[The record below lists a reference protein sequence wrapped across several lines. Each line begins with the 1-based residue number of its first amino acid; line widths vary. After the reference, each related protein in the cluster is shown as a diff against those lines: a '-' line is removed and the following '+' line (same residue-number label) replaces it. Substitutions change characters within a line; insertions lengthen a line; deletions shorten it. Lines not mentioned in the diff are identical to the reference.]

1 MTTPSRAALRV
12 LFRAAAGP
20 RVGFG
25 HLVRCRSL
33 ARAMGVEPLV
43 SVRGSAAT
51 RRAAAAMGLTVVDD
65 GWPMSGASVVVV
77 DDPSAVSAAEWVR
90 RAKRAGVPAATIHDL
105 GLGLA
110 TNADLTIDG
119 SIDTGNDIRVR
130 HVSDPGRT
138 RVGPVSDRCRTL
150 LTRCQAGPTR
160 VGPQPLTGTRY
171 AILDPAVLAARQQR
185 RHPVPLHVLIALG
198 GGAHVRTFAG
208 AIARAIA
215 EREPIARVFAASG
228 FTASR
233 HPELPRG
240 HWIDAPDGLAP
251 HLSRAGVAIV
261 AGGVT
266 LYEACALG
274 VPTIAVAVAPAQRL
288 TIRGFAR
295 IGAAIDAGGTPI
307 DAATVARIADQT
319 VRLLRDGG
327 ARRRLSLAGR
337 SVVDARGAWR
347 VAARLADLVRGAW
360 SDAA

>member
-1 MTTPSRAALRV
+1 MTRPASAVLRV
-12 LFRAAAGP
+12 LFRVAAGP

-51 RRAAAAMGLTVVDD
+51 RRAAAAMGLTVVHDVRQ
-65 GWPMSGASVVVV
+65 MCGASVVVV
-77 DDPSAVSAAEWVR
+77 DDPSAECAAEWVR
-90 RAKRAGVPAATIHDL
+90 RAKRAGLPAATVQDL
-105 GLGLA
+105 GLGRVA
-110 TNADLTIDG
+110 AADLIIDG
-119 SIDTGNDIRVR
+119 SIDVGLR
-130 HVSDPGRT
+130 HQLDSA
-138 RVGPVSDRCRTL
+138 VGPRHL
-150 LTRCQAGPTR
+150 L
-160 VGPQPLTGTRY
+160 GTRY

-185 RHPVPLHVLIALG
+185 RRPVPFHVLIALG
-198 GGAHVRTFAG
+198 GGAQVRTLAG
-208 AIARAIA
+208 GIARAIA
-215 EREPIARVFAASG
+215 EREPMARVFAASG
-228 FTASR
+228 FTATR
-233 HPELPRG
+233 RPELPRG

-251 HLSRAGVAIV
+251 HLSRADVAIV

-274 VPTIAVAVAPAQRL
+274 VPAIAVAVAAAQRL

-295 IGAAIDAGGTPI
+295 MGAVVDAGGTPI
-307 DAATVARIADQT
+307 DASTVGRIADGA
-319 VRLLRDGG
+319 VRLLHDGG

-347 VAARLADLVRGAW
+347 VGARLHHLARGAW